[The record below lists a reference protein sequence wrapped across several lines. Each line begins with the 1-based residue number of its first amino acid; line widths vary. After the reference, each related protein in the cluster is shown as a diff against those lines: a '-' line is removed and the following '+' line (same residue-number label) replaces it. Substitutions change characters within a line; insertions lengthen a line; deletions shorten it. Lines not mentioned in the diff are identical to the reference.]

1 MQVIAMGSEV
11 DLPLQKG
18 DAIVY
23 QKYAM
28 VRSPC
33 GERNS
38 ECVGTGKALV
48 PLRQSFPHSRAQA
61 EVEVPDGELVFV
73 AQKSVMGKME

>member
-1 MQVIAMGSEV
+1 MGSEV

-28 VRSPC
+28 VRFPC

-38 ECVGTGKALV
+38 ECVGRLFV
-48 PLRQSFPHSRAQA
+48 PLRQPFPHSRAQA